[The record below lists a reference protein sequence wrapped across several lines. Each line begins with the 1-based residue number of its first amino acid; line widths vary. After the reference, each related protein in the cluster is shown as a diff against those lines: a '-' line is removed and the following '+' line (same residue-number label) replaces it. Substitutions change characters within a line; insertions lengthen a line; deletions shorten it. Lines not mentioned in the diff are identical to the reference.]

1 MTGITSITRKS
12 ARLYLE
18 DRLFLHY
25 LIPRHQ
31 RVLLRH
37 YNHVYEAHFC
47 GYAPTSL
54 QYCVREGKS
63 SFTFPI
69 GSSSANLHLSL
80 KVFMTRE
87 DTLACVHEPFGDA
100 FYFGPERLSTR
111 YENDEAARKAS
122 GFSES
127 TFKTILERIERES
140 KEVRFKF
147 SMLHLP
153 YFLDSSN
160 LIFRCYSTRDWAY
173 LFSSKSSCL
182 SCSWKFPLLW
192 SFTLSLPSSQ

>member
-1 MTGITSITRKS
+1 
-12 ARLYLE
+12 
-18 DRLFLHY
+18 
-25 LIPRHQ
+25 
-31 RVLLRH
+31 
-37 YNHVYEAHFC
+37 
-47 GYAPTSL
+47 
-54 QYCVREGKS
+54 
-63 SFTFPI
+63 
-69 GSSSANLHLSL
+69 
-80 KVFMTRE
+80 MTRE

-127 TFKTILERIERES
+127 TFKTIFERIEREG

-160 LIFRCYSTRDWAY
+160 LIFRCYSTRD
-173 LFSSKSSCL
+173 
-182 SCSWKFPLLW
+182 
-192 SFTLSLPSSQ
+192 